1 MGRSRRSGSMLR
13 IIQQL
18 IEMRV
23 KLIFG
28 RVNQERSLN
37 CLETLAAQDILKI
50 MDETAKKIV
59 IERISKRHVRERK
72 EVHTHFSTTQWELPR
87 EGDDGLG
94 EYLHWKDCTI
104 RRNRRICVLFH

>member
-1 MGRSRRSGSMLR
+1 MLR

-28 RVNQERSLN
+28 RELTKRDRSIVWRHSLA
-37 CLETLAAQDILKI
+37 AAQDILKI

-72 EVHTHFSTTQWELPR
+72 EVHTHFSTRPEWELPRR

-94 EYLHWKDCTI
+94 DD
-104 RRNRRICVLFH
+104 